1 MEERVQ
7 CGYGRSLP
15 PVSPMAGQTPSG
27 RGYGNAGGTRRLV
40 ACSKA
45 YPSSMSRGSLQAM
58 PVKLTP
64 NGPGFASNASGNGGK
79 GAFGTVPNGTITVGY
94 SGFAAMEAPLR
105 PGKGSASRRVGF
117 LHRS

>member
-1 MEERVQ
+1 MEERMQ

-15 PVSPMAGQTPSG
+15 PVSPMAAASPSG

-58 PVKLTP
+58 PVTLTP
-64 NGPGFASNASGNGGK
+64 KATGFASNASGIGGK
-79 GAFGTVPNGTITVGY
+79 GAFGTIPNGTITVGY
-94 SGFAAMEAPLR
+94 PGLAATDP
-105 PGKGSASRRVGF
+105 P
-117 LHRS
+117 